1 MSTETVVHTACPAH
15 CSGNACGILAHVRD
29 GQVSKLEP
37 ATFPDNR
44 YTRICQKGLTTL
56 QILYHP
62 DRLRYPLRRAGARGE
77 GKWQQLSWDEALD
90 YVAERLKDVA
100 AKHGRRSVAWV
111 LGGPGSGTVKFGAYT
126 RFAGC
131 FQGTRVS
138 TWGYGDAAGPCGT
151 ISTFGA
157 HQLGDFVANLEE
169 PRLNICWG
177 TNPAESGPFRMRSLL
192 DAKERGVKLV
202 VIDPIF
208 TITASKADEFLAV
221 RPGTDAALALGMM
234 HQILE
239 DGLED
244 RDFMSRY
251 TVGPY
256 LVRQDNS
263 RYLRGRDLSPD
274 GDDTYMVWDMAV
286 GEARVADSAVKPALE
301 GSYNP
306 GSVSCKTAFQMLKE
320 LIQEYPPSRAAEI
333 TGVSE
338 DKIVRMAR
346 AYATLKPAAILTNN
360 GLGRTYHGDIT
371 FRAVGTLAALTG
383 NIRLPGPAGHRGV
396 QYNWGPFLKPR
407 ADQPSYSRLGILNMY
422 DAIARGEPYPVRAAW
437 FAFINFINQC
447 TNNNRILNE
456 IIPELEFIVVA
467 DMFMTTTAQHA
478 DVVLPVCTFLE
489 FTDMVNG
496 PHPYIQ
502 LQQRVIPPLYESKS
516 DVQILRELAP
526 RLGFDEY
533 FKTEEEF
540 IDLLLDSGDPSIEGI
555 NVQRLK
561 EGPATIKSPPRPTD
575 HTASAQFRTPSGR
588 IEFYVEKLLPFGEA
602 LPVHKE
608 PLESNRTPL
617 ARKYPLSL
625 VQVHS
630 KFHVHSSY
638 VKSAWLHE
646 LDTEPLLEINPADA
660 SKRQIQ
666 DGDLVEMFNDRGQV
680 KVKAKLNAGVQ
691 PGVVNLTHGWWP
703 SHFREGNLNA
713 LTNDAIN
720 PAQEAAYEAN
730 MCMNDNLVE
739 VRKV

>member
-1 MSTETVVHTACPAH
+1 M
-15 CSGNACGILAHVRD
+15 LAHVRD
-29 GQVSKLEP
+29 SQVTKLEP
-37 ATFPDNR
+37 APFADNR
-44 YTRICQKGLTTL
+44 YTRICQKGLATL
-56 QILYHP
+56 QLLYHP
-62 DRLRYPLRRAGARGE
+62 DRLQHPLRRTGNRGE
-77 GKWQQLSWDEALD
+77 GKWERLSWDEALD
-90 YVAERLKDVA
+90 YVAEQLKGVA
-100 AKHGRRSVAWV
+100 TKYGSRSVAWV

-138 TWGYGDAAGPCGT
+138 TWGYGDAADPCGT
-151 ISTFGA
+151 MSTFRA
-157 HQLGDFVANLEE
+157 HRLDNFTASFDEL
-169 PRLNICWG
+169 RLNIVWG
-177 TNPAESGPFRMRSLL
+177 TNPAESTPFRMRPLL
-192 DAKERGVKLV
+192 DAKEKGVKLV

-221 RPGTDAALALGMM
+221 RPGTDVALALGLM

-244 RDFMSRY
+244 RDFLSRY

-256 LVRQDNS
+256 LVRQDNG
-263 RYLRGRDLSPD
+263 RYLRGRDLAPD
-274 GDDTYMVWDMAV
+274 GNDTYMVWDAAS
-286 GEARVADSAVKPALE
+286 GEACAPDSAVKPALE

-306 GSVSCKTAFQMLKE
+306 GGVPCQPAFQMLKE

-333 TGVSE
+333 SGVSE
-338 DKIVRMAR
+338 DKIVRLAR
-346 AYATLKPAAILTNN
+346 AYATQKPAAILTNN

-383 NIRLPGPAGHRGV
+383 NVRLPGPAGHREV
-396 QYNWGPFLKPR
+396 QYNWGPFLKPQP
-407 ADQPSYSRLGILNMY
+407 DQPSYSRMGILNLY

-437 FAFINFINQC
+437 FAFINFVNQC
-447 TNNNRILNE
+447 TNNNRILSE
-456 IIPELEFIVVA
+456 IIPKLEFIVVA

-516 DVQILRELAP
+516 DVQILRKLAP
-526 RLGFDEY
+526 RLGFGEY
-533 FKTEEEF
+533 LMSEEDF
-540 IDLLLDSGDPSIEGI
+540 IELLLESGDPSVEGI
-555 NVQRLK
+555 SVQSLK
-561 EGPATIKSPPRPTD
+561 EGPATLKSTPRPTD
-575 HTASAQFRTPSGR
+575 HTVSARFRTPSGR

-602 LPVHKE
+602 LPVYKE
-608 PLESNRTPL
+608 PLESKRTTL

-638 VKSAWLHE
+638 LKSAWLRE
-646 LDTEPLLEINPADA
+646 LDPEPSLEMNPVDA
-660 SKRQIQ
+660 SSRHIQ
-666 DGDLVEMFNDRGQV
+666 DGDLVEMFNDRGRV
-680 KVKAKLNAGVQ
+680 RLKAKLNTGVQ

-703 SHFREGNLNA
+703 SHFSEGDLNA
-713 LTNDAIN
+713 VTNDAIN

-739 VRKV
+739 VRKA